1 MNDSSDSYGTY
12 DTPDIHDI
20 GTHEVGALSST
31 ARHPV
36 NITQLIFGIG
46 FVAVVAIWGLAI
58 GDAIDPGDARWLL
71 PFPWLLAGAGGLLA
85 WMISQRSSR
94 E

>member
-1 MNDSSDSYGTY
+1 MNDSYDPDGTY
-12 DTPDIHDI
+12 DTHDI
-20 GTHEVGALSST
+20 STREVGALSST

-46 FVAVVAIWGLAI
+46 FVAVVAIWGLAVS
-58 GDAIDPGDARWLL
+58 DAIDPGDARWLL